1 GYWNRPDATAQ
12 QTRDLWWHTGDL
24 ARVDD
29 DGNLFF
35 SDRKK
40 DSIRRRGENISSFEV
55 EQAILTHPAVAEV
68 AAHAVPSE
76 LTEDEVKVCV
86 VVQPGATLTPEELID
101 HCVASMPYFAVPRYV
116 EFLDDLPKNA
126 VGRVLKFELRA
137 RGITPTTWDRDA
149 AG

>member
-1 GYWNRPDATAQ
+1 M
-12 QTRDLWWHTGDL
+12 
-24 ARVDD
+24 
-29 DGNLFF
+29 
-35 SDRKK
+35 
-40 DSIRRRGENISSFEV
+40 
-55 EQAILTHPAVAEV
+55 
-68 AAHAVPSE
+68 PSE

-86 VVQPGATLTPEELID
+86 VVQPGATLTREELID

-137 RGITPTTWDRDA
+137 RGITPTTWDREA